1 MWTEIYHI
9 LCTLH
14 TDLFP
19 DFFAFEYYTARKYNK
34 KIQKHAYT

>member
-14 TDLFP
+14 TDLIS
-19 DFFAFEYYTARKYNK
+19 DLFAFEYYTAGKYNNK
-34 KIQKHAYT
+34 FQ